1 MGNFSILR
9 LICWPI
15 YPAIH
20 PYTPLKKKWKT
31 SNFRKTKKEK
41 KKQIKIMISL
51 SRVYLHNILC
61 CLLHGILESLGCFIA
76 SFHRTW
82 DVRDSFSL
90 RFLDKV
96 HGILLTLRSP
106 SWMQLWKGEIK
117 ACRVYITRGIC
128 SVYFQFWS
136 RVLDTSTIYQIFA
149 EKVAMNKFTQNA
161 ILVKRFT
168 EV

>member
-90 RFLDKV
+90 RFLDIV
-96 HGILLTLRSP
+96 HGIRLTLRSP
-106 SWMQLWKGEIK
+106 SWMQLWK
-117 ACRVYITRGIC
+117 RGNQ
-128 SVYFQFWS
+128 SMQSLY
-136 RVLDTSTIYQIFA
+136 
-149 EKVAMNKFTQNA
+149 NKRYLFRLLS
-161 ILVKRFT
+161 ILKQSFGHKYYLSDFRR
-168 EV
+168 ESGNE

>member
-117 ACRVYITRGIC
+117 AYRVFITRGIC
-128 SVYFQFWS
+128 SNCFQFWS
-136 RVLDTSTIYQIFA
+136 RVLDTSTFY
-149 EKVAMNKFTQNA
+149 
-161 ILVKRFT
+161 
-168 EV
+168 